1 MHNCKTI
8 GQQYQSGDF
17 DIKSSRLESLIGCPQ
32 HITGDINCSVNWLS
46 SLVGGPQRVDGYYN
60 CSNNRLTDLVGCAS
74 HIGLSLYC
82 YNNNITSLVGIHKI
96 IKSCQS
102 IEFDP
107 KKITEG
113 GIGLLMIGGMSYISS
128 DTPPFE
134 IIKSYLGTGT
144 KGMMECSKELM
155 SKGHTK
161 YTKL

>member
-1 MHNCKTI
+1 MRSYKELNTI
-8 GQQYQSGDF
+8 YQGGYLHIAEMIDS
-17 DIKSSRLESLIGCPQ
+17 LEGCPQ
-32 HITGDINCSVNWLS
+32 HITGYFDCGGNHVT
-46 SLVGGPQRVDGYYN
+46 SLIYGPQQVDGHYN
-60 CSNNRLTDLVGCAS
+60 CAYNILTELTGCAS
-74 HIGLSLYC
+74 HIDGVLNFSG
-82 YNNNITSLVGIHKI
+82 NKITSLIGIHKI
-96 IKSCQS
+96 IKNCKK
-102 IEFDP
+102 ILFDCD
-107 KKITEG
+107 KITEG